1 MLYQHANN
9 VNLAKGK
16 FLENTQKQTTME
28 WNTRICCSI
37 EMCKEVMD
45 GLRVIF
51 DFSLGANLLYEVEKA
66 QYKKIMSTFHPA
78 GSVKRES

>member
-1 MLYQHANN
+1 
-9 VNLAKGK
+9 
-16 FLENTQKQTTME
+16 
-28 WNTRICCSI
+28 
-37 EMCKEVMD
+37 MCKEVMD

-51 DFSLGANLLYEVEKA
+51 DFSLGANLLYEVEKV

>member
-1 MLYQHANN
+1 MKNN
-9 VNLAKGK
+9 KC
-16 FLENTQKQTTME
+16 
-28 WNTRICCSI
+28 ICCSI

-51 DFSLGANLLYEVEKA
+51 DFSLGANLLYEVEKV